1 MGRMCEQWSWMWGEK
16 TPSILYKYGLGL
28 PYKISNTC
36 VKLHSS
42 LSSCTFI
49 AVGID
54 LMVGKIGFSYEPIQA
69 FPTRQGCTPESYEL
83 VATFISV

>member
-1 MGRMCEQWSWMWGEK
+1 MGWMCEQWSWMWGEK

-42 LSSCTFI
+42 PKIHGPLPISAPRSTRTAKLSR
-49 AVGID
+49 G
-54 LMVGKIGFSYEPIQA
+54 L
-69 FPTRQGCTPESYEL
+69 
-83 VATFISV
+83 